1 MDSDLKAKVESCA
14 RTADTFT
21 RLYYASVDN
30 RRQQIGRLYLDN
42 ATLSW
47 NGNGATGRQMIES
60 YFRELPSSKHQLNT
74 LDAQPIVDQAVS
86 NQLAYLIMASGSVK
100 FSDQPLR
107 KFQQTFIVTAE
118 NEKWKVVSDC
128 YRLQEV

>member
-47 NGNGATGRQMIES
+47 NGNGAIGRQMIES
-60 YFRELPSSKHQLNT
+60 YFQELPSSNHQLNT

-100 FSDQPLR
+100 FADQQLR

-118 NEKWKVVSDC
+118 NDKWKVVSDC
-128 YRLQEV
+128 YRMQEV

>member
-1 MDSDLKAKVESCA
+1 
-14 RTADTFT
+14 
-21 RLYYASVDN
+21 
-30 RRQQIGRLYLDN
+30 LDN

-47 NGNGATGRQMIES
+47 NGNGAIGRQMIES
-60 YFRELPSSKHQLNT
+60 YFQELPSSNHQLNT

-100 FSDQPLR
+100 FADQQLR

-118 NEKWKVVSDC
+118 NDKWKVVSDC
-128 YRLQEV
+128 YRMQEV